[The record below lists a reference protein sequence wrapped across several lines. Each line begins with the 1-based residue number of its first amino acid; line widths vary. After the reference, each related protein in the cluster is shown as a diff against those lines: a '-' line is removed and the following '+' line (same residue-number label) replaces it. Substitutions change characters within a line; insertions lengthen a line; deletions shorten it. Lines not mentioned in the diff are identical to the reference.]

1 VIAYNP
7 RVLARPKAWL
17 HSGAAWLDRAAFSPA
32 SLPDDLI
39 SGIALA
45 PMVVAGLILF
55 RLPALEMLLVAL
67 GTGVAG
73 TLFTRFVWRNDIPRP
88 QPSPMIA
95 GIVGVALVGPG
106 SSLGITIAIAAAAV
120 ILELL
125 RARYV
130 PAIRAQTGLLAF
142 AGLAV
147 VSGGAPL
154 VYVNPASHR
163 SFFPDPIALWFSQP
177 SLPSSYDAIT
187 LYVGN
192 VAGPVFATSLLAV
205 GIGIA
210 WLAYARRLSFAVAIG
225 FLVGAGFAIVAY
237 RWDYIVHL
245 DSGPTWFVAMLL
257 ADKRYLPPSWTIR
270 PVLGFSAG
278 LLTVALRVR
287 GYGIEAAFLTA
298 AGVQAVMAV
307 LVVVLWAASFGSER
321 VHRNRRLRL
330 REEQLRIVKT

>member
-1 VIAYNP
+1 MIAYNP
-7 RVLARPKAWL
+7 WVLARPVAWL
-17 HSGAAWLDRAAFSPA
+17 HSVAAWLDRAAFSPA

-39 SGIALA
+39 TGIALA
-45 PMVVAGLILF
+45 PMIAAGLILF

-67 GTGVAG
+67 AMGVG
-73 TLFTRFVWRNDIPRP
+73 GVLFARLVWRHDIPRP
-88 QPSPMIA
+88 QPSPAIA
-95 GIVGVALVGPG
+95 ALIGVALVGPG

-120 ILELL
+120 LLELL
-125 RARYV
+125 RARYL

-142 AGLAV
+142 AGLAL
-147 VSGGAPL
+147 VSAGAPL
-154 VYVNPASHR
+154 VYVNPASQR
-163 SFFPDPIALWFSQP
+163 SFFPDPIALWFTQP
-177 SLPSSYDAIT
+177 SLPVSYDPIT

-205 GIGIA
+205 GVGIA

-225 FLVGAGFAIVAY
+225 FLAGAAFAIVAY
-237 RWDYIVHL
+237 HWDYVTHL

-257 ADKRYLPPSWTIR
+257 ADKRYLPSSLAIR

-278 LLTVALRVR
+278 LLAVALRVR

-307 LVVVLWAASFGSER
+307 LVIVLWAASFGSDR
-321 VHRNRRLRL
+321 WQRNRRLRQ
-330 REEQLRIVKT
+330 REAQLRIVKT

>member
-1 VIAYNP
+1 MIAYNP
-7 RVLARPKAWL
+7 WVLARPVAWL

-32 SLPDDLI
+32 TLPDDLI
-39 SGIALA
+39 TGIALA
-45 PMVVAGLILF
+45 PMVVAGLIIF
-55 RLPALEMLLVAL
+55 KLPAMEMLLVAL
-67 GTGVAG
+67 GMGVAG
-73 TLFTRFVWRNDIPRP
+73 FLFARLVWRHDVPKP
-88 QPSPMIA
+88 QPSPLIA
-95 GIVGVALVGPG
+95 AGVGVALVGPG
-106 SSLGITIAIAAAAV
+106 SSLGITIAIAATAV

-125 RARYV
+125 RARYS

-154 VYVNPASHR
+154 VYINPASQR
-163 SFFPDPIALWFSQP
+163 SFFPDPIALWYAQP
-177 SLPSSYDAIT
+177 SLPGAYDTVT

-210 WLAYARRLSFAVAIG
+210 WLAYARRLSFAVIIG
-225 FLVGAGFAIVAY
+225 FLVGAAFAILAY

-257 ADKRYLPPSWTIR
+257 ADRRYLPSSWALR
-270 PVLGFSAG
+270 PILGFSAG
-278 LLTVALRVR
+278 LLSVALRVR

-298 AGVQAVMAV
+298 AGVQAVMAM
-307 LVVVLWAASFGSER
+307 VVVLLWAASFGTER
-321 VHRNRRLRL
+321 IQRNRRLRQ
-330 REEQLRIVKT
+330 REAQLRIVKT

>member
-1 VIAYNP
+1 M
-7 RVLARPKAWL
+7 LARPKAWL

-39 SGIALA
+39 SAIALA
-45 PMVVAGLILF
+45 PAIAAGLTLF
-55 RLPALEMLLVAL
+55 RLPALEMLLVAVGMGL
-67 GTGVAG
+67 AG
-73 TLFTRFVWRNDIPRP
+73 TLFTRFVWRHDIPRP
-88 QPSPMIA
+88 QPSPLIA
-95 GIVGVALVGPG
+95 AIVGVALVGPG

-163 SFFPDPIALWFSQP
+163 SFFPDPIALWFAQP
-177 SLPSSYDAIT
+177 ALPGSYDPVT

-210 WLAYARRLSFAVAIG
+210 WLAYARRLSFAVALG
-225 FLVGAGFAIVAY
+225 FLAGAGFAIVAY
-237 RWDYIVHL
+237 HWDYIVHL
-245 DSGPTWFVAMLL
+245 DSAPTWFVAMLL
-257 ADKRYLPPSWTIR
+257 ADKRYLPTAVTIR

-278 LLTVALRVR
+278 LLTVAMRAR

-307 LVVVLWAASFGSER
+307 LVVVLWAATFGSER
-321 VHRNRRLRL
+321 MQRNRRLRQ
-330 REEQLRIVKT
+330 REANLRIVKT

>member
-1 VIAYNP
+1 MIAYNP

-17 HSGAAWLDRAAFSPA
+17 HSAAAWLDRAAFSPA

-45 PMVVAGLILF
+45 PMVAAGLILF
-55 RLPALEMLLVAL
+55 RLPALEMLLVAIAL
-67 GTGVAG
+67 GLAG
-73 TLFTRFVWRNDIPRP
+73 ILFARFVWRHDVPRP
-88 QPSPMIA
+88 HPSPLIA
-95 GIVGVALVGPG
+95 ALVGVALVGPG
-106 SSLGITIAIAAAAV
+106 SSLGIAIAVAATAV

-125 RARYV
+125 RARYI

-163 SFFPDPIALWFSQP
+163 SFFPDPIALWFTAP
-177 SLPSSYDAIT
+177 SLPSSYDSIT

-205 GIGIA
+205 GIGMA

-225 FLVGAGFAIVAY
+225 FLVGAVFAIVAY
-237 RWDYIVHL
+237 RWEYVVHL
-245 DSGPTWFVAMLL
+245 DSGPLWFVAMLL
-257 ADKRYLPPSWTIR
+257 ADKRYLPASWTIR
-270 PVLGFSAG
+270 PVLGFCAG
-278 LLTVALRVR
+278 LLSVALRVR

-298 AGVQAVMAV
+298 AGAQAVMAV
-307 LVVVLWAASFGSER
+307 LVMVLWAASFGSER
-321 VHRNRRLRL
+321 VQRNRRLRQ
-330 REEQLRIVKT
+330 REANLRIVKT